1 MTETLLTRHDL
12 QWMEE
17 AACAGIGGFTEA
29 PFAEQVPVCRQCPV
43 RFDCLEYGLSD
54 PSALLGFS
62 SVYGGLSAVQL
73 SQIARA
79 REGKPALIT
88 ERKDRPRAAYK
99 PKPARGPVALTCD
112 QCGQSFGAKT
122 SRAIYCSGLCRQ
134 RANVASLKARADAA
148 WVQHRATA

>member
-1 MTETLLTRHDL
+1 MSTATYRATE
-12 QWMEE
+12 WMLDMG
-17 AACAGIGGFTEA
+17 CAGIYGFTEA
-29 PFAEQVPVCRQCPV
+29 PLVEQRKVCATCPV
-43 RFDCLEYGLSD
+43 KAECLEYGLSD
-54 PSALLGFS
+54 PAALLGFS
-62 SVYGGLSAVQL
+62 SVYGGLSAVEL

-99 PKPARGPVALTCD
+99 PKPARGPVVLTCEE
-112 QCGQSFGAKT
+112 CGQSFGAKT